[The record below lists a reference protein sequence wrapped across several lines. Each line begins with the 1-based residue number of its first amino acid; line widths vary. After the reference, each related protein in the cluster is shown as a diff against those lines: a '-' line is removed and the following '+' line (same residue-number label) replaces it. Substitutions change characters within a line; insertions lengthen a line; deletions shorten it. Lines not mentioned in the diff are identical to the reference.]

1 VFGSGKDSKTY
12 KVVNVAVLMAGV
24 VMALYHLVSS
34 QYLIVGGFK
43 HQNVHLGLAFL
54 LVFLVSLRDGTGKAK
69 LLALAGIVLS
79 LACTSYVA
87 VFYDALELRAMFNT
101 PIDLVVGVILIILVL
116 EGTRR
121 AFGLILPIIAFI
133 AISYCFLGYLLPGP
147 FRAMQVSPIKII
159 PALSI
164 GFRGIYGIILA
175 ISANYIFLFVFFGA
189 ILQVSGA
196 TGFFMQVGRMAGRRL
211 KAGPAMSS
219 VVTSALVG
227 TATGSVGANIATT
240 GSFTIPL
247 MKKAGYKPEQAGAIE
262 AAASSGGQIMPPVM
276 GAAAFA
282 MSGITGIPYLHIV
295 VAAVI
300 PAILY
305 FVVLGLYAQ
314 FQATKLNLPNMVEPI
329 DFREMLLRAPLFLIP
344 IGLIVYFLIIGNTLM
359 YSAFWGIISSIL
371 LSLARKQTRSSLKIW
386 AEGFTKGALAGA
398 QIGMSCACI
407 GMVVETLM
415 LTGMGVRL
423 PGLVETWSGGNMGIA
438 LLIIMVISI
447 ILGMGVTTLAVYVLV
462 AMVTAPVLMKMGMP
476 LLSAHFFVFFY
487 ALFSMVTP
495 PIGMGAVIASKLAGA
510 DYLKTASE
518 AVKAAIAGFV
528 LPFLI
533 IWNPVLLLKP
543 VGSPLLIA
551 IRIVACLIVL
561 IALEATLV
569 NCYLAI
575 MRLWERVVL
584 GISVAAIMGYFITE
598 ILPLL
603 IAGGALFILVTITQ
617 EVLRRAPREYLPVT

>member
-1 VFGSGKDSKTY
+1 
-12 KVVNVAVLMAGV
+12 
-24 VMALYHLVSS
+24 
-34 QYLIVGGFK
+34 
-43 HQNVHLGLAFL
+43 
-54 LVFLVSLRDGTGKAK
+54 
-69 LLALAGIVLS
+69 
-79 LACTSYVA
+79 
-87 VFYDALELRAMFNT
+87 
-101 PIDLVVGVILIILVL
+101 
-116 EGTRR
+116 
-121 AFGLILPIIAFI
+121 
-133 AISYCFLGYLLPGP
+133 
-147 FRAMQVSPIKII
+147 
-159 PALSI
+159 
-164 GFRGIYGIILA
+164 
-175 ISANYIFLFVFFGA
+175 
-189 ILQVSGA
+189 
-196 TGFFMQVGRMAGRRL
+196 
-211 KAGPAMSS
+211 
-219 VVTSALVG
+219 
-227 TATGSVGANIATT
+227 
-240 GSFTIPL
+240 

-407 GMVVETLM
+407 GMV
-415 LTGMGVRL
+415 
-423 PGLVETWSGGNMGIA
+423 VETWSGGNMGIA